1 VLPATVNTIRSTPSR
16 SASIGCE
23 EGGTLKHLAAA
34 LLAGAAVTG
43 APTLEELTHIT
54 YSGIK
59 EVAGPVTLKDGQWE
73 KRRVAVTLAP
83 GFRVTGDLDG
93 DGAEEAVVLL
103 AVNPGGSGTFEYVA
117 VTIRAAKGVRSVATA
132 PLGDR
137 VQIRSARIAGRKLLF
152 SVVRPGSKDAR
163 CCPGELADL
172 AWTLAGGRLRSSAAK
187 VTGRLTPD
195 VLAGKEWV
203 LRAWKRGAPAPD
215 QPEVTLRYEGGRL
228 AGRSGCNRYS
238 TAVTTGDAPGD
249 VSIAPV
255 MVTRMACAEP
265 QMAVEARF
273 VKQLEAVKKIGF
285 WLGQL
290 ALSYPLE
297 GQAPQEML
305 FDARTPAAA
314 AAAKQ

>member
-1 VLPATVNTIRSTPSR
+1 M
-16 SASIGCE
+16 
-23 EGGTLKHLAAA
+23 KHLAAA

-43 APTLEELTHIT
+43 APTLEELGRAT

-59 EVAGPVTLKDGQWE
+59 EVAGPVTLKDGQWQ
-73 KRRVAVTLAP
+73 KGRVAVTLAP
-83 GFRVTGDLDG
+83 GFRVAGDLDG
-93 DGAEEAVVLL
+93 DRADEAAVLL
-103 AVNPGGSGTFEYVA
+103 AVNGGGSGTFEYVA
-117 VTIRAAKGVRSVATA
+117 VAKSTAKGIRTVAAA

-137 VQIRSARIAGRKLLF
+137 VQVRSARIEGRRMLL
-152 SVVRPGSKDAR
+152 SVLRPGPKDAR

-187 VTGRLTPD
+187 VTGRLTPE
-195 VLAGKEWV
+195 VLAGQEWV
-203 LRAWKRGAPAPD
+203 LRAWKRGEPAPD
-215 QPEVTLRYEGGRL
+215 QPEVTLRYEGGRF

-238 TAVTTGDAPGD
+238 TAVTAGDAPGD

-255 MVTRMACAEP
+255 AVTRMACAEP

-297 GQAPQEML
+297 GPAPGEML
-305 FDARTPAAA
+305 FDARPPA